1 MGYTKAERIVLPIA
15 FLIMLLISLLLR
27 LLLLDKSDKI
37 KRIPFLVVTS
47 VMVVGEL
54 VKQIR
59 GMIIG
64 YDLWWIPLHFC
75 STFFVWFSLAEF
87 TSGEFARRMKSVAF
101 LTTLCLFVAMYISP
115 RAILGSA
122 CENIFS
128 SFSSAHSFFFH
139 QLAIFYLLLSLALN
153 RVNIRRIDAYYWITC
168 MSVYFTVAVIF
179 AYALNTNYF
188 SLLYFP
194 LRWLDAFRI
203 AYGQIPYNL
212 MQACV
217 LIFAPTSIVFLVEKI
232 RRTLALST
240 KKVCIQTNE
249 KER

>member
-15 FLIMLLISLLLR
+15 FVSMCLIALLLR
-27 LLLLDKSDKI
+27 TLLLKKSEKV
-37 KRIPFLVVTS
+37 KKIPFLVVTS
-47 VMVVGEL
+47 LMVLGEL

-87 TSGEFARRMKSVAF
+87 AKGEFAKRMKSVAF
-101 LTTLCLFVAMYISP
+101 LTTLCLFVAMYLSP
-115 RAILGSA
+115 RSILGNA

-139 QLAIFYLLLSLALN
+139 QLAIFYMLLSLALN
-153 RVNIRRIDAYYWITC
+153 RVNLQKKDAYYWITC
-168 MSVYFTVAVIF
+168 MSAYFTIAVIS

-194 LRWLDAFRI
+194 LSFLDSFRV

-212 MQACV
+212 LQACV
-217 LIFAPTSIVFLVEKI
+217 LIFAPLSVVFFLGKI
-232 RRTLALST
+232 KRIFAVSVQIDQLQ
-240 KKVCIQTNE
+240 VNE
-249 KER
+249 KEH